1 MKKITA
7 IIITILVLF
16 VCQLNICCANELK
29 LNNYDFGIIN
39 NQKIFLNVA
48 DTTEKKIQ
56 GLMYINK
63 ITENQGM
70 IFLFKNPDYKYFW
83 MKNMKISLDIVF
95 LYNDKIVTIY
105 KEVPVCEKDPCPLYA
120 SKYKIDTVL
129 EFQKGFCEKFN
140 LKIGDKIKLSKDIK
154 LIKSGLKDN

>member
-1 MKKITA
+1 MKKIAT
-7 IIITILVLF
+7 ITISILMLL
-16 VCQLNICCANELK
+16 VCQLKISSANELK
-29 LNNYDFGIIN
+29 LNKYDFGIIN
-39 NQKIFLNVA
+39 NQKFFLNVA
-48 DTTEKKIQ
+48 DTPEKKIQ
-56 GLMYINK
+56 GLMYIDK
-63 ITENQGM
+63 IAEDQGM
-70 IFLFKNPDYKYFW
+70 IFLFKNPDYKNFW

-105 KEVPVCEKDPCPLYA
+105 KEVPVCEKDPCPLYV

-140 LKIGDKIKLSKDIK
+140 IKIGDKIKLSKDIK